1 MSRIRNL
8 IIALAAFAYTL
19 PYRPIREVAHLR
31 SIVVFQSAKMGDM
44 VCTTPVFRA
53 IKAHYPNA
61 RVIVVGIGN
70 INGALLAGSPD
81 VDRYIESGS
90 FIKTVRALRREQP
103 QAAVVVGPDV
113 FAGACAILSGAQT
126 VVLAAVVGQTAY
138 MTRPYQLL
146 LPRTVSTPHYMHE
159 YAPREYLRVLEPLG
173 IVVSDTQKHLAVD
186 ATATASVRTRFAA
199 LTKSARPV
207 IGIIPSAGHQVKAW
221 PVDRFALV
229 AEHCAKQYQA
239 TIVVIGGAPDRK
251 RTEAFIAM
259 LSPQVSVVDTVG
271 QLSIEELKALIAHLT
286 LVVAPDTGAI
296 YIAEA
301 LGIPTVDIVGPVDER
316 EQPPIGPIHEVVV
329 PPRIRPELFVMDA
342 RSYNMAEVTR
352 QLMATTVPMV
362 TEAVDRLLA
371 KNTST
376 YE

>member
-1 MSRIRNL
+1 
-8 IIALAAFAYTL
+8 
-19 PYRPIREVAHLR
+19 
-31 SIVVFQSAKMGDM
+31 
-44 VCTTPVFRA
+44 
-53 IKAHYPNA
+53 
-61 RVIVVGIGN
+61 
-70 INGALLAGSPD
+70 
-81 VDRYIESGS
+81 
-90 FIKTVRALRREQP
+90 
-103 QAAVVVGPDV
+103 
-113 FAGACAILSGAQT
+113 
-126 VVLAAVVGQTAY
+126 
-138 MTRPYQLL
+138 
-146 LPRTVSTPHYMHE
+146 
-159 YAPREYLRVLEPLG
+159 
-173 IVVSDTQKHLAVD
+173 
-186 ATATASVRTRFAA
+186 
-199 LTKSARPV
+199 
-207 IGIIPSAGHQVKAW
+207 
-221 PVDRFALV
+221 
-229 AEHCAKQYQA
+229 
-239 TIVVIGGAPDRK
+239 
-251 RTEAFIAM
+251 M